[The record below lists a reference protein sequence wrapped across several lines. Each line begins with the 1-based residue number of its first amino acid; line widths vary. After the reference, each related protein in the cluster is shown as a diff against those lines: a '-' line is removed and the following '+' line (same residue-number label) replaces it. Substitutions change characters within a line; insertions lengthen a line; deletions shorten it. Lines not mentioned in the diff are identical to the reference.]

1 MNMEGQTT
9 TFISAEINEISAAL
23 SAFQSELKQP
33 ELSKEVSVKTRT
45 GSSYTFKYADLST
58 CVKAAV
64 PTMSKHGLAVTQII
78 SNGTLVTMLTHK
90 SGQWFRSEITI
101 GQPSD
106 YQALGSAITY
116 LKRYTYCAILGIVA
130 DTDDDA
136 NAACGNQATFKEPTS
151 KRTTKKA
158 TGANAVAFT
167 GSPTLKPQRTM
178 RSTRTYGRSIP
189 PSSPPCARRAL
200 SSMMPASRK
209 LTSCNSHEQNNIT
222 QVASSL

>member
-1 MNMEGQTT
+1 MEGQTT
-9 TFISAEINEISAAL
+9 TFMSPEINEISAAL

-45 GSSYTFKYADLST
+45 GGSYTFKYADLST
-58 CVKAAV
+58 CVKAAA
-64 PTMSKHGLAVTQII
+64 PTMSKNGLAITQII

-90 SGQWFRSEITI
+90 SGQWFRSEIAI

-136 NAACGNQATFKEPTS
+136 NAACGNQATFKEPTKKAS
-151 KRTTKKA
+151 AKKA

-167 GSPTLKPQRTM
+167 GENLKQALADLEAATNNEEYAAVWQKY
-178 RSTRTYGRSIP
+178 STEF
-189 PSSPPCARRAL
+189 
-200 SSMMPASRK
+200 PAMCQKGTEFYDACIKKANELPES
-209 LTSCNSHEQNNIT
+209 
-222 QVASSL
+222 

>member
-1 MNMEGQTT
+1 MEGQTT
-9 TFISAEINEISAAL
+9 TFMSPEINEISAAL

-45 GSSYTFKYADLST
+45 GGSYTFKYADLST
-58 CVKAAV
+58 CVKAAA
-64 PTMSKHGLAVTQII
+64 PTMSKNGLAITQII

-90 SGQWFRSEITI
+90 SGQWFRSEIAI

-136 NAACGNQATFKEPTS
+136 NAACGNEATFTERKTS
-151 KRTTKKA
+151 RKSS
-158 TGANAVAFT
+158 GAAAAFT
-167 GSPTLKPQRTM
+167 GAQLKQALADLEAAHTNEE
-178 RSTRTYGRSIP
+178 YGQVWQKWQESCP
-189 PSSPPCARRAL
+189 ALCAKGTEFYEACIKKANEL
-200 SSMMPASRK
+200 QQS
-209 LTSCNSHEQNNIT
+209 
-222 QVASSL
+222 

>member
-1 MNMEGQTT
+1 MEEKPIM
-9 TFISAEINEISAAL
+9 FMSAEIDQIAAAL
-23 SAFQSELKQP
+23 SEFQSELKQP

-167 GSPTLKPQRTM
+167 GENLKQALADLEAATNNEEYAAVWQKY
-178 RSTRTYGRSIP
+178 STEF
-189 PSSPPCARRAL
+189 
-200 SSMMPASRK
+200 PAMCQKGTEFYDACIKKANELQQS
-209 LTSCNSHEQNNIT
+209 
-222 QVASSL
+222 

>member
-1 MNMEGQTT
+1 MSMEGQTT
-9 TFISAEINEISAAL
+9 TFMSAEINEISAAL

-167 GSPTLKPQRTM
+167 GEVLKQALADLEAATNNEEYTNVWQKY
-178 RSTRTYGRSIP
+178 STEYP
-189 PSSPPCARRAL
+189 AMCAKGTEFYDACIKKANEL
-200 SSMMPASRK
+200 QQS
-209 LTSCNSHEQNNIT
+209 
-222 QVASSL
+222 